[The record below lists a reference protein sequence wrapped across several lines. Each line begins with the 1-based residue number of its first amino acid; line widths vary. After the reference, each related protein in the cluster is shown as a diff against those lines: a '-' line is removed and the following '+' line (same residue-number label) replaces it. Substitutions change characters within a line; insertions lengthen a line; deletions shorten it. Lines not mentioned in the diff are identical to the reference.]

1 MSTTLRPVPSPTD
14 AELPKELQLK
24 IHRLMVQG
32 RALEERLIAMYKQG
46 DGYFWIGGPGEEA
59 FNVPL
64 GLLIHKGQ
72 GPQFDYCHFH
82 YRQSA
87 TMVAMGADPVDSIR
101 QMKGVASDPYT
112 GGRNFGNHYAKRAWN
127 VCPVT
132 SVIEV
137 QYSFAIGTAIAQKRQ
152 GGQGITVVTGGDAG
166 TAEGDFASCLVW
178 ASRPALELPILIIV
192 GNNKWGI
199 STNWDGQHG
208 EKRISERA
216 KAFGIEAK
224 TIDGND
230 PETSYKELA
239 QAMEYVRTQR
249 KPFMLEA
256 MVSRLYG
263 HSSASGA
270 NAVLDEA
277 DCLKGFEARLEKRGY
292 VTRKEM
298 DEMKAQ
304 YQAEFLEAHKR
315 IRKEPMPSGSTIYDH
330 IFQDKDLVRGE

>member
-1 MSTTLRPVPSPTD
+1 MSTTLRTVPSPTD
-14 AELPKELQLK
+14 AELPKEMQLK

-32 RALEERLIAMYKQG
+32 RVLEERLIAMYKQG

-64 GLLIHKGQ
+64 GLLVHTGRGVQ
-72 GPQFDYCHFH
+72 YDYCHFH
-82 YRQSA
+82 YRNSA
-87 TMVAMGADPVDSIR
+87 TLLAMGVDPVDSLR
-101 QMKGVASDPYT
+101 QMKNTATDPYS
-112 GGRNFGNHYAKRAWN
+112 GGRNFSNHYSKREWN
-127 VCPVT
+127 VCPVS
-132 SVIEV
+132 SVIAV
-137 QYSFAIGTAIAQKRQ
+137 QYSKCIGTGIAQKRA
-152 GGQGITVVTGGDAG
+152 GGRGITIVTGGDAG

-178 ASRPALELPILIIV
+178 SSRPNAELPILITV
-192 GNNKWGI
+192 QNNTYGI
-199 STNWDGQHG
+199 STSYSEQHG
-208 EKRISERA
+208 ENRISERA

-230 PETSYKELA
+230 PETAYKELA
-239 QAMEYVRTQR
+239 QAMEYVRTKR
-249 KPFMLEA
+249 KPCMLEA

-270 NAVLDEA
+270 NAVVDEA
-277 DCLKGFEARLEKRGY
+277 DCLKGFEARLEKRGQLH
-292 VTRKEM
+292 RKQM

-330 IFQDKDLVRGE
+330 IFQEKDLVRGE